1 MVGVMIKSKYKNK
14 STNKPKQITS
24 KMVPIFNC
32 CLCSIKATVNNIIP
46 VEIEAK
52 PIEIKVF

>member
-1 MVGVMIKSKYKNK
+1 MIKSKYKNK